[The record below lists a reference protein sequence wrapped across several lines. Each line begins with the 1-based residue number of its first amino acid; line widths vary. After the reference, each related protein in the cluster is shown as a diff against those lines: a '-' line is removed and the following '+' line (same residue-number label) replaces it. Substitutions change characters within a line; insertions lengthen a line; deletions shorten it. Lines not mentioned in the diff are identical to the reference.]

1 MSAWLDPL
9 CQVLDEV
16 SGCVELFFRDDD
28 GGWRDDRLFL
38 LLDLFDRYS
47 VPVDLA
53 VIPAELTKDLACKLR
68 RRAEK
73 APKLLAFHQHGWT
86 HLNHEGDGRK
96 CEFGPSR
103 PKDKQYIDLVSGKMK
118 LEELLDCPAEIFT
131 PPWNRCTEVTAECLT
146 ELGFHVVSRD
156 RTAAPPNFPGLV
168 EMPVHVDWFAKRKG
182 ARLSFQQLGQQIAE
196 ALVERRRVG
205 IMLHHG
211 VMDET
216 ELVRL
221 AQLLALLSAH
231 ANAGCLLMKTLATDA
246 GQLVKTSC
254 SGGQSGVDH
263 RLVGER
269 VRS

>member
-9 CQVLDEV
+9 NQALDEV
-16 SGCVELFFRDDD
+16 SGCLEFFFRDDD

-53 VIPAELTKDLACKLR
+53 VIPSELTKDLACELR

-73 APKLLAFHQHGWT
+73 APKLFAFHQHGWT
-86 HLNHEGDGRK
+86 HVNHEVEGRK

-103 PKDKQYIDLVSGKMK
+103 PKGEQYIDLVSGKSK
-118 LEELLDCPAEIFT
+118 LEQLLGCTAEIFT
-131 PPWNRCTEVTAECLT
+131 PPWNRCTEATAECLT
-146 ELGFHVVSRD
+146 ELGFHVLSRD
-156 RTAAPPNFPGLV
+156 RTAEPLNFPGLV

-182 ARLSFQQLGQQIAE
+182 ARLSYPQLGLHIAE
-196 ALVERRRVG
+196 ALVERRRMG
-205 IMLHHG
+205 IMLHHA
-211 VMDET
+211 VMDEF

-221 AQLLALLSAH
+221 SQLLALLSAH
-231 ANAGCLLMKTLATDA
+231 TNAACLQMKTLATEA
-246 GQLVKTSC
+246 RQLVKTSRF
-254 SGGQSGVDH
+254 GGESAVDY
-263 RLVGER
+263 RLVGT